1 MAAENERVSLKEKG
15 MVLYACLTLSG
26 VTIEEAAEH
35 FLDDYD
41 ETADQRVSQILKSYG
56 FNEKSLGRFAKLYSF
71 AFKRS
76 AFSELDINLFKQQ
89 DTAAFVGENP
99 KGGTNP
105 EDMERFLR
113 ARINERLHQQ
123 RSGQSVLPPKQQENQ
138 EPEEPRR
145 IISQS
150 VLSQQTAMTAYTAS
164 DSVKNTPDK
173 EKTDKISANSGN
185 AGSSSD
191 KADNNKQKAQSNNSS
206 KKKWGGIIGA
216 VIGILAVVFIFNAA
230 CGGTGISCVSSSGRT
245 GCVSSKSINVEITVG
260 YISNGSFENP
270 SLVVDDK
277 YRTHLEVS
285 SSNKFTA
292 SMGSGKHTVRVE
304 YYKDG
309 TLCSSDSLEITV
321 TAADNHFNVLAFP
334 NKEKVVLMLAN

>member
-1 MAAENERVSLKEKG
+1 MGAEPGSISLKEKG

-35 FLDDYD
+35 FLDEYD
-41 ETADQRVSQILKSYG
+41 ETSSQKVFLILKNYG

-89 DTAAFVGENP
+89 DLAAFVGENP
-99 KGGTNP
+99 EGGTTP
-105 EDMERFLR
+105 EEMEKFLR

-123 RSGQSVLPPKQQENQ
+123 RSGQPVSPPKQPEHQ
-138 EPEEPRR
+138 EPEEPPRQPER
-145 IISQS
+145 QPVPAKQS
-150 VLSQQTAMTAYTAS
+150 ERSVYTAPTP
-164 DSVKNTPDK
+164 VKKAAEK
-173 EKTDKISANSGN
+173 EAPGKGSADVRGNSEKADKIE
-185 AGSSSD
+185 
-191 KADNNKQKAQSNNSS
+191 QKAPSTAAP
-206 KKKWGGIIGA
+206 KKKWGGIVGA
-216 VIGILAVVFIFNAA
+216 VIGVLAVVFIFNAA
-230 CGGTGISCVSSSGRT
+230 CGGTSKSCVSGSGRT
-245 GCVSSKSINVEITVG
+245 GCVSSKSITVEINVG

-292 SMGSGKHTVRVE
+292 SMGTGRHTVRVE

-334 NKEKVVLMLAN
+334 FNEKLVLMLAE